1 MGVTTHESFMKQY
14 NLLPDK
20 RMIFGDLPSCGKSKQ
35 KDFNDFSF
43 ENAAFEVMKAG
54 ECESHNFRFLQ
65 IMY

>member
-1 MGVTTHESFMKQY
+1 
-14 NLLPDK
+14 
-20 RMIFGDLPSCGKSKQ
+20 MIFDDLPSCGKSKQ